1 MGRPR
6 ISRSQNM
13 YRILIFAGIFSLL
26 TIAGCSS
33 LTEKVIL
40 DGAVAAH
47 SDNRIHVAGR
57 QPVGRAAGSVVEHA
71 VDAALPAEDAARR
84 AAGREQAVVA
94 AIVEEDPA
102 EHGGLGAGGL
112 AVLAHQRVG
121 AAGAGEQ
128 GGDQ

>member
-1 MGRPR
+1 
-6 ISRSQNM
+6 M

-57 QPVGRAAGSVVEHA
+57 QPLKDGAPGEDVIIYQRIEQRQIEPYRKNPWRLLKPVGTGTI
-71 VDAALPAEDAARR
+71 AEVTEEGAWVTVKSGDVAPHGETQLRKPRR
-84 AAGREQAVVA
+84 
-94 AIVEEDPA
+94 
-102 EHGGLGAGGL
+102 
-112 AVLAHQRVG
+112 
-121 AAGAGEQ
+121 
-128 GGDQ
+128 